1 MDLGCGARIDT
12 AMIRPTTGTTQP
24 PMPPAFDSPAPRGRG
39 RRDNQENS
47 LYICNIEMPKA
58 KKAEPKRHQGGEIE
72 EVLNSFAEVMSKL
85 MIDDHQE
92 QIAALDLTLLQGQVL
107 RVLRRGA
114 VPTGKLASELQISA
128 SAVTQLTDRLIRKE
142 LIERQ
147 SVTGDRRCVVVGLS
161 SKGKTLI
168 DDFRKRRTVLFSESL
183 SHLSERKH
191 SQVVQAM
198 KLVIG
203 ALENSKKSDNKQDS

>member
-1 MDLGCGARIDT
+1 
-12 AMIRPTTGTTQP
+12 
-24 PMPPAFDSPAPRGRG
+24 
-39 RRDNQENS
+39 
-47 LYICNIEMPKA
+47 MPKGSKVA
-58 KKAEPKRHQGGEIE
+58 VKKPQAREIE

-85 MIDDHQE
+85 MIDHHQE

-114 VPTGKLASELQISA
+114 VPTGKLASELRISA

-147 SVTGDRRCVVVGLS
+147 SVSGDRRCVVVGLS
-161 SKGKTLI
+161 PKGKRLI
-168 DDFRKRRTVLFSESL
+168 DDFRKRRTVLFSDSL
-183 SHLSERKH
+183 SQLSEPEQLK
-191 SQVVQAM
+191 VLAAM

-203 ALENSKKSDNKQDS
+203 TLENSEKNKRKQDS

>member
-1 MDLGCGARIDT
+1 
-12 AMIRPTTGTTQP
+12 
-24 PMPPAFDSPAPRGRG
+24 
-39 RRDNQENS
+39 
-47 LYICNIEMPKA
+47 MPKA